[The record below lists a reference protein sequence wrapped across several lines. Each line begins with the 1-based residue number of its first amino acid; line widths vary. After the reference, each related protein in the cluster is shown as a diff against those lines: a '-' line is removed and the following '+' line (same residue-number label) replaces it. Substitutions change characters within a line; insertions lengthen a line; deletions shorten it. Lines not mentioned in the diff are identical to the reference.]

1 MDSTL
6 IDIERGRERD
16 RDTHSLPSYREGK
29 GRAGESWQGGVGRY
43 ICKMDYVGFAE
54 FNIDTDSS

>member
-29 GRAGESWQGGVGRY
+29 GRAGESWQGGAG
-43 ICKMDYVGFAE
+43 
-54 FNIDTDSS
+54 